1 MHTISDWFK
10 ISYVKRLYLAVPLL
24 AIGGILSQ
32 IDFDIIWRYFS
43 WANQTLAMIALW
55 TGAMYLW
62 KQYKGSWQHLIAVV
76 PAIFM
81 TMVTFTYILQA
92 PEGFGLPTS
101 ITYPAGIVI
110 TIFWTIVYLKSTVFK
125 K

>member
-1 MHTISDWFK
+1 MN
-10 ISYVKRLYLAVPLL
+10 
-24 AIGGILSQ
+24 
-32 IDFDIIWRYFS
+32 FDIIWRYFS

-62 KQYKGSWQHLIAVV
+62 KQYPGSWKHYIAVI

-92 PEGFGLPTS
+92 PEGFGLSTS
-101 ITYPAGIVI
+101 ITYPADYNCLFSGLSFISKLL
-110 TIFWTIVYLKSTVFK
+110 YLKNNNQNARITL
-125 K
+125 